1 MRYVADVPY
10 TRRFFKE
17 LTPAWL
23 DFTARICGFEPR
35 PCEGVLQWCELG
47 CGTGVSAALLA
58 GMHAGIHVT
67 AIDMMPEHIA
77 YGEALRREAG
87 IDNITF
93 LALDFAAAC
102 ARDLPRFDAIV
113 AHGVY
118 TWVDEAAK
126 ADLRRFIA
134 RHLKPG
140 GFVYLSYNCL
150 PGWAADMPL
159 QHLLSAFAEQAEGGG
174 FARFQAADRHVSAL
188 AEAGAHGLR
197 DGPVG
202 RDWARLRET
211 LPEAY
216 FPHEFLV
223 PWRPIYVTEMR
234 RDMAALGLT
243 PIGSATLRE
252 NVDAYVLKPGAR
264 AALANLPDPDL
275 RELARDYFLN
285 KTLRRDVFALQP
297 RRVGESALRDRILE
311 TPMMLSQ
318 SPETTEYTMATAAG
332 TVGFD
337 TPTARRI
344 VEFLAAGP
352 QALAGVGDAKIG
364 DLTPNLLALAAA
376 DRIRPVAAVAHP
388 TAALNA
394 AIRRRLNG
402 PEAVPFLALPH
413 GTAIELGRDA
423 LARWASRGLPPEFL
437 HWTGLHSSP

>member
-1 MRYVADVPY
+1 
-10 TRRFFKE
+10 
-17 LTPAWL
+17 
-23 DFTARICGFEPR
+23 
-35 PCEGVLQWCELG
+35 
-47 CGTGVSAALLA
+47 
-58 GMHAGIHVT
+58 
-67 AIDMMPEHIA
+67 
-77 YGEALRREAG
+77 
-87 IDNITF
+87 
-93 LALDFAAAC
+93 
-102 ARDLPRFDAIV
+102 
-113 AHGVY
+113 
-118 TWVDEAAK
+118 
-126 ADLRRFIA
+126 
-134 RHLKPG
+134 
-140 GFVYLSYNCL
+140 
-150 PGWAADMPL
+150 
-159 QHLLSAFAEQAEGGG
+159 
-174 FARFQAADRHVSAL
+174 
-188 AEAGAHGLR
+188 
-197 DGPVG
+197 
-202 RDWARLRET
+202 
-211 LPEAY
+211 
-216 FPHEFLV
+216 
-223 PWRPIYVTEMR
+223 MR